1 MQCCRGSVSGAS
13 RHGRGPSWAKLLDRS
28 VRVYK
33 ERSTSLSEVQPG
45 MSAERLCVTRLSMPN
60 DSRSLK
66 VNKSFHEGNRV

>member
-1 MQCCRGSVSGAS
+1 MSGAS

-33 ERSTSLSEVQPG
+33 ERSTSLSDVRVG
-45 MSAERLCVTRLSMPN
+45 RSAERLCVTRLSMPN

-66 VNKSFHEGNRV
+66 VNKSSHEGNRV